1 MKTVFVVF
9 DPVHPYT
16 NFKVYQSVENAAKD
30 LRSNGFTIDFLHDWN
45 RWTGKDVPWGH
56 CFVHGLVYKNKN
68 TPEQRFLYSRL
79 VEDCEENKNYLADKN
94 EDLAC

>member
-1 MKTVFVVF
+1 MKIAIVVF

-16 NFKVYQSVENAAKD
+16 DFKVYRNIENVEKD
-30 LRSNGFTIDFLHDWN
+30 LENEGFILVASRVVKPSTRI
-45 RWTGKDVPWGH
+45 R
-56 CFVHGLVYKNKN
+56 LVYKKN
-68 TPEQRFLYSRL
+68 NEERYVYCRR

>member
-1 MKTVFVVF
+1 MKTVIVVF

-16 NFKVYQSVENAAKD
+16 DFKVYINIENAEKD
-30 LRSNGFTIDFLHDWN
+30 LENKGFILDAS
-45 RWTGKDVPWGH
+45 RVIKPSARVR
-56 CFVHGLVYKNKN
+56 LVYKKN
-68 TPEQRFLYSRL
+68 NEERYVYCRL